1 VSVTRV
7 LLVQLPIPRQN
18 FGRKTG
24 NVPLGAACLKQA
36 VGDLSGVA
44 VEILPESVVSYLS
57 DAALVE
63 AIRDRRPD
71 VLGFTVFSWNI
82 ERTLHICEKIK
93 EAGGPRIVFG
103 GPEIT
108 PDNALP
114 RAPQVDFRV
123 HGEGEAVFRRL
134 LSEPG
139 FWANGSAA
147 ESAADIFR
155 SAPSPYLSGWLEP
168 EAERLMLLETQRG
181 CPYRCGFCYY
191 NKSRAGLVFAEEE
204 HLLRAIAWAVERR
217 ISEVYLLDP
226 SLNTRPDLKRLLAGI
241 GRLNAEKHIHLF
253 SEIRAEAIDETLA
266 DLLAAAGFTWFEIGL
281 QSTNPQALKI
291 MNRPT
296 RLDRFVQGAQRLKQ
310 RGITPSIDLII
321 GLPGDDLAGFMRS
334 VDFVADHDLQ
344 DDIQIFPL
352 SILPGTS
359 FRRRRRELGL
369 NFEAHPPYTVIA
381 TPTFTPEDFLLAYDY
396 AETRLDTGFFP
407 LPDLDLSWRL
417 AGRDDRNGPPDIRVD
432 LGGRSCVAKLNLQG
446 ERPIAEIEALS
457 VCLTQPYQVLVGPA
471 VRDPAYLKRMLA
483 ILTAANPFTPLEVV
497 FFDPAERP
505 ATPELLTAVKLRR
518 PHFLDG
524 DLRFL
529 LPQPGNRAVLFTVV
543 SGDRQLRFRGEM
555 ERQVYWWRRS
565 ALPSLEELGEFAEL
579 DGVLID
585 SAVPPAEICAWQ
597 DRWESA
603 AEQYHISFAEVG
615 LQRRWLLLTCP
626 DEYVEKVMAWQS
638 A

>member
-1 VSVTRV
+1 MTRV

-36 VGDLSGVA
+36 VRNLSGVA
-44 VEILPESVVSYLS
+44 VDILPESVVSYLA

-71 VLGFTVFSWNI
+71 VVGFTVFSWNI

-114 RAPQVDFRV
+114 RALQVDFRV

-168 EAERLMLLETQRG
+168 EAQRLMLLETQRG

-191 NKSRAGLVFAEEE
+191 NKSCAGLVFAEEE
-204 HLLRAIAWAVERR
+204 HLLRAVAWAVERR
-217 ISEVYLLDP
+217 IGEVYLLDP
-226 SLNTRPDLKRLLAGI
+226 SLNTRPNLKGLLAEI
-241 GRLNAEKHIHLF
+241 GRLNAEKRIRLF

-281 QSTNPQALKI
+281 QSTNPKALKI

-296 RLDRFVQGAQRLKQ
+296 RLDRFVLGAQRLKQ

-321 GLPGDDLAGFMRS
+321 GLPGDDLAGFKRS

-359 FRRRRRELGL
+359 FRRRHRELGL
-369 NFEAHPPYTVIA
+369 NFEAHPPYTVSA
-381 TPTFTPEDFLLAYDY
+381 TATFAPGDFLLAYDY
-396 AETRLDTGFFP
+396 AETRLDTVFFP

-417 AGRDDRNGPPDIRVD
+417 AGDASRNGSPDIRVG
-432 LGGRSCVAKLNLQG
+432 LGGRSYVAKLNLQA
-446 ERPIAEIEALS
+446 ERPIAEIEGLAG
-457 VCLTQPYQVLVGPA
+457 CLTQPYQVLVGPT
-471 VRDPAYLKRMLA
+471 VRDPAYLKSVLSV
-483 ILTAANPFTPLEVV
+483 LTAANPFTPLEVV
-497 FFDPAERP
+497 FFDPAELP
-505 ATPELLTAVKLRR
+505 ATAELLTAVRLRQ

-529 LPQPGNRAVLFTVV
+529 FPQPGNRAVLFTVV
-543 SGDRQLRFRGEM
+543 SGDRQPRFQGEM
-555 ERQVYWWRRS
+555 ERQAYWWRRS
-565 ALPSLEELGEFAEL
+565 ALPSLKDLGEFAEL

-597 DRWESA
+597 DRWGPPA

-626 DEYVEKVMAWQS
+626 DEYMEKAMAWQS

>member
-1 VSVTRV
+1 
-7 LLVQLPIPRQN
+7 LVQLPIPRQN

-24 NVPLGAACLKQA
+24 NVPLGAACLKLA
-36 VGDLSGVA
+36 VGDLSGVT
-44 VEILPESVVSYLS
+44 VDILPESVVSYLS

-63 AIRDRRPD
+63 TIRDRRPD

-82 ERTLHICEKIK
+82 ERTLHICAKIK

-108 PDNALP
+108 PDTAMP

-241 GRLNAEKHIHLF
+241 GRLNAEKRIHLF

-291 MNRPT
+291 MKRPT

-321 GLPGDDLAGFMRS
+321 GLPGDNLAGFKRS
-334 VDFVADHDLQ
+334 VDFVAEHDLQ

-381 TPTFTPEDFLLAYDY
+381 TLTFTPEDFLLAYDY
-396 AETRLDTGFFP
+396 AETRLDTVFFP

-417 AGRDDRNGPPDIRVD
+417 AGRDDRNGSPDIRVG

-471 VRDPAYLKRMLA
+471 VRDPAYLKSVLA
-483 ILTAANPFTPLEVV
+483 VLTAANPFTPLEVV

-585 SAVPPAEICAWQ
+585 SALPPAEICAWQ
-597 DRWESA
+597 DRWGSA

-626 DEYVEKVMAWQS
+626 DEYVEKVMAWQV
-638 A
+638 

>member
-1 VSVTRV
+1 MTRV

-36 VGDLSGVA
+36 VRNLSGVA
-44 VEILPESVVSYLS
+44 VDILPESVVSYLA

-71 VLGFTVFSWNI
+71 VVGFTVFSWNI
-82 ERTLHICEKIK
+82 ERSLYVCEKIK

-114 RAPQVDFRV
+114 RVPQVDFRV

-168 EAERLMLLETQRG
+168 EAQRLMLLETQRG

-204 HLLRAIAWAVERR
+204 HLLRAVAWAVERR
-217 ISEVYLLDP
+217 IGEVYLLDP
-226 SLNTRPDLKRLLAGI
+226 SLNTRPNLKGLLAGI
-241 GRLNAEKHIHLF
+241 GRLNAEKRIRLF

-281 QSTNPQALKI
+281 QSTNPKALKI

-296 RLDRFVQGAQRLKQ
+296 RLDRFVLGAQRLKQ

-321 GLPGDDLAGFMRS
+321 GLPGDDLAGFKRS

-381 TPTFTPEDFLLAYDY
+381 TPTFAPEDFLLAYDY
-396 AETRLDTGFFP
+396 AETRLDTVFFP

-417 AGRDDRNGPPDIRVD
+417 AGEAGWNGSPDIRVR
-432 LGGRSCVAKLNLQG
+432 LGGRSYVAKLNLQA
-446 ERPIAEIEALS
+446 ERPIAEIEGLAG
-457 VCLTQPYQVLVGPA
+457 CLTQPYQVLVGPT
-471 VRDPAYLKRMLA
+471 VRDPAYLKSVLA

-497 FFDPAERP
+497 FFDPAELP
-505 ATPELLTAVKLRR
+505 ATPELLTAVRLRR

-529 LPQPGNRAVLFTVV
+529 FPQPGNRAVLFTVV
-543 SGDRQLRFRGEM
+543 SGDRQPRFQGEM
-555 ERQVYWWRRS
+555 ERQAYWWRRS
-565 ALPSLEELGEFAEL
+565 ALPSLEDLGEFAEL

-585 SAVPPAEICAWQ
+585 SAVPPTEICAWQ
-597 DRWESA
+597 DRWEPA

-615 LQRRWLLLTCP
+615 LQRRWLLLTRP
-626 DEYVEKVMAWQS
+626 DEYVERVMF
-638 A
+638 

>member
-24 NVPLGAACLKQA
+24 NIPLGAACLKQA

-44 VEILPESVVSYLS
+44 VDILPESVVSYLS

-108 PDNALP
+108 PDNALS

-147 ESAADIFR
+147 ESAVDIFR

-168 EAERLMLLETQRG
+168 EIERLMLLETQRG

-204 HLLRAIAWAVERR
+204 HLLRAIAWAVERK

-226 SLNTRPDLKRLLAGI
+226 SLNTRPDLKGLLSGI
-241 GRLNAEKHIHLF
+241 GRLNAEKRIRLF

-291 MNRPT
+291 MKRPT

-321 GLPGDDLAGFMRS
+321 GLPGDDLAGFKRS
-334 VDFVADHDLQ
+334 VDFVAEHDLQ

-396 AETRLDTGFFP
+396 AETRLDTVFFP

-446 ERPIAEIEALS
+446 ERPIVEIEALS
-457 VCLTQPYQVLVGPA
+457 TCLTQPYQVLVGPA
-471 VRDPAYLKRMLA
+471 VRDPAYLKRVLA

-543 SGDRQLRFRGEM
+543 SGDCQLRFLGEM
-555 ERQVYWWRRS
+555 ERQAYWWRRS

-585 SAVPPAEICAWQ
+585 SVLPPAEICAWQ
-597 DRWESA
+597 DRWGSA

-626 DEYVEKVMAWQS
+626 DEYVEKVMAWQQ
-638 A
+638 

>member
-1 VSVTRV
+1 MTRV

-36 VGDLSGVA
+36 VRNFSGVT
-44 VEILPESVVSYLS
+44 VDILPESVVSYLA

-82 ERTLHICEKIK
+82 QRSLYVCEKIR
-93 EAGGPRIVFG
+93 ETGRPRIVFG

-108 PDNALP
+108 PDNSLP

-134 LSEPG
+134 LAEPG

-168 EAERLMLLETQRG
+168 EVQRLMLLETQRG

-191 NKSRAGLVFAEEE
+191 NKSRTGLVFAEEE
-204 HLLRAIAWAVERR
+204 HLLRAVAWAVEQQ
-217 ISEVYLLDP
+217 IGEVYLLDP
-226 SLNTRPDLKRLLAGI
+226 SLNARPNLRQLLAGI
-241 GRLNAEKHIHLF
+241 GRLNTEQRIGLF
-253 SEIRAEAIDETLA
+253 SEIRAEAIDEPLA
-266 DLLAAAGFTWFEIGL
+266 DLLAAAGFIWLEIGL
-281 QSTNPQALKI
+281 QSTNPKALKI

-296 RLDRFVQGAQRLKQ
+296 RLDRFAQGAQRLKQ
-310 RGITPSIDLII
+310 RGITPGLDLII

-344 DDIQIFPL
+344 DDVQIFPL
-352 SILPGTS
+352 SILPGTN
-359 FRRRRRELGL
+359 FRRRHRELGL
-369 NFEAHPPYTVIA
+369 GFEAHPPYTVTA
-381 TPTFTPEDFLLAYDY
+381 TPTFAPEDFLLAYDY
-396 AETRLDTGFFP
+396 AETRLDTVFFP

-417 AGRDDRNGPPDIRVD
+417 AGRDGPLDIRVG
-432 LGGRSCVAKLNLQG
+432 LGGRSYVAKLNLQG
-446 ERPIAEIEALS
+446 ERPIAEIEGLAR
-457 VCLTQPYQVLVGPA
+457 CLTQPYQVLVGPA
-471 VRDPAYLKRMLA
+471 MRDSAYLKKVLTV
-483 ILTAANPFTPLEVV
+483 LTAANPFTPLEVV
-497 FFDPAERP
+497 FFDPAELP
-505 ATPELLTAVKLRR
+505 AASELLAAVRLQR

-529 LPQPGNRAVLFTVV
+529 YPKPGNRAVLFTVA
-543 SGDRQLRFRGEM
+543 SGARQPRFQGEM
-555 ERQVYWWRRS
+555 KRQVYWWRRS
-565 ALPSLEELGEFAEL
+565 ELPSLEDLGEFAEL

-585 SAVPPAEICAWQ
+585 CAVSPAEICAWQ
-597 DRWESA
+597 DRWGLPA

>member
-1 VSVTRV
+1 MTRV

-36 VGDLSGVA
+36 VRNLSGVA
-44 VEILPESVVSYLS
+44 VDILPESLVSYLA

-63 AIRDRRPD
+63 TIRDRRPD

-82 ERTLHICEKIK
+82 ERSLHVAEKIK

-134 LSEPG
+134 LSEPA

-168 EAERLMLLETQRG
+168 EVQRLMLLETQRG
-181 CPYRCGFCYY
+181 CPYHCGFCYY

-204 HLLRAIAWAVERR
+204 HLLRAFAWAVERR

-226 SLNTRPDLKRLLAGI
+226 SLNARPNLKGLLAGI
-241 GRLNAEKHIHLF
+241 GRLNAEKRIRLF

-266 DLLAAAGFTWFEIGL
+266 DLLAAAGFTWFEVGL
-281 QSTNPQALKI
+281 QSTNPKALKI

-310 RGITPSIDLII
+310 KGITPSLDLII

-344 DDIQIFPL
+344 DDVQIFPL

-369 NFEAHPPYTVIA
+369 GFEAHPPYTVIA
-381 TPTFTPEDFLLAYDY
+381 TPTFAPEDFLLAYDY
-396 AETRLDTGFFP
+396 AEKRLDTVFFP

-417 AGRDDRNGPPDIRVD
+417 AGAAGRKGPPDIRVG
-432 LGGRSCVAKLNLQG
+432 LGGRSYVAKLNLQG
-446 ERPIAEIEALS
+446 ERPIAEIKRLAG
-457 VCLTQPYQVLVGPA
+457 CLTQPYQVLVGPA
-471 VRDPAYLKRMLA
+471 VGDPAYLKKVLA
-483 ILTAANPFTPLEVV
+483 VLTAANPFTPLEVV
-497 FFDPAERP
+497 FFDPAELP
-505 ATPELLTAVKLRR
+505 VTAGLLSSVRLRR

-529 LPQPGNRAVLFTVV
+529 FPQPGNRAVLFTVV
-543 SGDRQLRFRGEM
+543 SGARQPRFQGEM
-555 ERQVYWWRRS
+555 ERQAYWWRRS
-565 ALPSLEELGEFAEL
+565 ELPDLEDLGEFAEL

-597 DRWESA
+597 DRWEPA

-615 LQRRWLLLTCP
+615 LQRRWLLLTYP

>member
-1 VSVTRV
+1 MSVTRV

-36 VGDLSGVA
+36 VDDLSGVA

-108 PDNALP
+108 PDNAMP

-155 SAPSPYLSGWLEP
+155 SAPSPYLGGWLEP
-168 EAERLMLLETQRG
+168 EIERLMLLETQRG

-226 SLNTRPDLKRLLAGI
+226 SLNTRPGLKGILAGI
-241 GRLNAEKHIHLF
+241 GRLNAEMRIRLF
-253 SEIRAEAIDETLA
+253 SEIRAEAIDEPLA

-291 MNRPT
+291 MKRPT

-321 GLPGDDLAGFMRS
+321 GLPGDDLAGFKRS
-334 VDFVADHDLQ
+334 VDFVAEHDLQ

-396 AETRLDTGFFP
+396 AETRLDTVFFP

-471 VRDPAYLKRMLA
+471 VRDPAYLKRVLA

-543 SGDRQLRFRGEM
+543 SGDRRLRFRGEM
-555 ERQVYWWRRS
+555 ERQAYWWRRS

-585 SAVPPAEICAWQ
+585 SALPPAEICAWQ
-597 DRWESA
+597 DRWGSA

-626 DEYVEKVMAWQS
+626 DEYVEKVMAWQV
-638 A
+638 